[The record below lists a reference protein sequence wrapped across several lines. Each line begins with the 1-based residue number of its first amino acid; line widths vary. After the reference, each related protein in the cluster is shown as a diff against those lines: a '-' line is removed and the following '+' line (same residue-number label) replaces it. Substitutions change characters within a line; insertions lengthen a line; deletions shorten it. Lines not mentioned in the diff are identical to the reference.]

1 MDMVGV
7 EQEQSIPAGN
17 IDPVEGRSGS
27 EFKQNNVLNLFG
39 INNRNSLFRFLCR
52 PEFSVPF
59 SGQTH
64 PEKSINRSGK
74 SSGSPQLS

>member
-7 EQEQSIPAGN
+7 EQEQSIPAGQ

-27 EFKQNNVLNLFG
+27 EFKLNNILNLFG
-39 INNRNSLFRFLCR
+39 INNRNSLFRFLSR

-59 SGQTH
+59 SGQPTR
-64 PEKSINRSGK
+64 KN
-74 SSGSPQLS
+74 QTTAMV

>member
-7 EQEQSIPAGN
+7 EQEQSIPAGQ

-27 EFKQNNVLNLFG
+27 EFKLNNILNLFG
-39 INNRNSLFRFLCR
+39 INNRNSLFRFLSR

-59 SGQTH
+59 SGQPH
-64 PEKSINRSGK
+64 PEKPNNRNGK
-74 SSGSPQLS
+74 SSGTL